1 MLYLKGSSASTLSLV
16 SEHSAVNA
24 LLTEPRNYAM
34 PRFSPDGK
42 RIAFRLS
49 AGARSDIWVYDIAAR
64 IPTRLTT
71 DGDNSVP
78 EWAPDG
84 KTISFRSIRDGKWAI
99 WAKPADGSG
108 EERLFY
114 APDIPF
120 NEFVLTADGKWLVYR
135 TAPGGKHSRDFFVVS
150 LTGDRK
156 ARALVSDR
164 FRKQAPMV
172 SPNGKWLAY
181 DSDETG
187 SVEVY
192 VRPFPGDGPRI
203 QVSTDGGAQPRWS
216 PSGKELIYRL
226 SQRGDNALMA
236 SVAVGSGDTFSTGA
250 RREIRLPFPAQSDA
264 THPNYDIRPGTSE
277 LVIAREAGEEPVPV
291 LVYNWTREL
300 EEAVAK
306 NRKP

>member
-1 MLYLKGSSASTLSLV
+1 
-16 SEHSAVNA
+16 
-24 LLTEPRNYAM
+24 
-34 PRFSPDGK
+34 
-42 RIAFRLS
+42 
-49 AGARSDIWVYDIAAR
+49 
-64 IPTRLTT
+64 
-71 DGDNSVP
+71 
-78 EWAPDG
+78 
-84 KTISFRSIRDGKWAI
+84 
-99 WAKPADGSG
+99 
-108 EERLFY
+108 
-114 APDIPF
+114 
-120 NEFVLTADGKWLVYR
+120 
-135 TAPGGKHSRDFFVVS
+135 
-150 LTGDRK
+150 
-156 ARALVSDR
+156 
-164 FRKQAPMV
+164 MV

-277 LVIAREAGEEPVPV
+277 SGAHSRSGAGTTCPII
-291 LVYNWTREL
+291 VYNWIHVSWKRPSRRIESPDPCGQSISHQTHRGSTPRFKSAFVATL
-300 EEAVAK
+300 ITCAAATAGAQAVQNFAGTWGA
-306 NRKP
+306 

>member
-1 MLYLKGSSASTLSLV
+1 MFQGDSSTGDFRWPVALSDGKTIVFVTGAATGGYTLAMAGLGDKKATLLNVPAVRALGVANGQFIYVTAAGLLTAIPIDVEHRKVSGGATPLIDSVRVDGALIGAVAVMSQSGTLLYLKGSSASTLSLV

-84 KTISFRSIRDGKWAI
+84 KTIYFRSIRDGKWAI

-135 TAPGGKHSRDFFVVS
+135 ARLAASALARLLRRVV
-150 LTGDRK
+150 DR
-156 ARALVSDR
+156 
-164 FRKQAPMV
+164 
-172 SPNGKWLAY
+172 
-181 DSDETG
+181 
-187 SVEVY
+187 
-192 VRPFPGDGPRI
+192 
-203 QVSTDGGAQPRWS
+203 
-216 PSGKELIYRL
+216 
-226 SQRGDNALMA
+226 
-236 SVAVGSGDTFSTGA
+236 
-250 RREIRLPFPAQSDA
+250 
-264 THPNYDIRPGTSE
+264 
-277 LVIAREAGEEPVPV
+277 
-291 LVYNWTREL
+291 
-300 EEAVAK
+300 
-306 NRKP
+306 